1 MANTEVQVID
11 SHTGGEPTRVV
22 ISGGPGLGT
31 GSVAQQLEILRQQH
45 DSFRRAVI
53 NEPRGTDFLVGA
65 LLVKPSNELCVA
77 GVIFF
82 DNVKFIGMCGHGTI
96 GLVATLAYLGKIGVG
111 VHHIETPVGIVSA
124 ELHPNGSVSITN
136 VPSFR
141 IAKDVVL
148 QISGVGKVKGD
159 VAWGGNWFYLVNDH
173 PSCLDLKNLDQ
184 LTDVSWKIR
193 IAINENGFPD
203 VDHIILFAPD
213 ASRANEPELK
223 TKPTMYSK
231 NFVLCPGKAYD
242 RSPCGTGTSAR
253 LACLA
258 SDGLLLEGETLFQ
271 RSIIG
276 SHFMGSFKWDD
287 KAKGSVVPTITG
299 EAFVTARTNLVFDP
313 RDPFREGIAN
323 E

>member
-1 MANTEVQVID
+1 MPITEVQVID

-22 ISGGPGLGT
+22 ITGGPDLLT
-31 GSVAQQLEILRQQH
+31 GSVAQQLEILKQNH
-45 DSFRRAVI
+45 DSFRRAII

-65 LLVKPSNELCVA
+65 LLVTPTNKDCVA

-96 GLVATLAYLGKIGVG
+96 GVVATLAYLGRISCG
-111 VHHIETPVGIVSA
+111 VHQIETPVGIVSA
-124 ELHPNGSVSITN
+124 ELHQDGSVSITN
-136 VPSFR
+136 VSSFR
-141 IAKDVVL
+141 TAKDVEL
-148 QISGVGKVKGD
+148 LIPGFGKVAGD
-159 VAWGGNWFYLVNDH
+159 IAWGGNWFYLVNDH
-173 PSCLDLKNLDQ
+173 PFRLDQNNLEQ

-193 IAINENGFPD
+193 LAINESGFPD

-213 ASRANEPELK
+213 TSKANELATN
-223 TKPTMYSK
+223 TKATIDSK

-258 SDGLLLEGETLFQ
+258 SDGLLLEGETMVQ
-271 RSIIG
+271 KSIIG
-276 SHFMGSFKWDD
+276 SHFTGRFLWDNKD
-287 KAKGSVVPTITG
+287 QGTVFPTITG
-299 EAFVTARTNLVFDP
+299 EAFITAKANLIFDS
-313 RDPFREGIAN
+313 RDPFCDGIAT

>member
-22 ISGGPGLGT
+22 LSGGPDLGT
-31 GSVAQQLEILRQQH
+31 GSVAQQLEILRQHH
-45 DSFRRAVI
+45 DCFRRSVI
-53 NEPRGTDFLVGA
+53 NEPRGTDYLVGA
-65 LLVKPSNELCVA
+65 LLVKPSNESCVA

-96 GLVATLAYLGKIGVG
+96 GLIATLAYLGKIGVG

-141 IAKDVVL
+141 IANDVEL

-173 PSCLDLKNLDQ
+173 PFCLDQKNLDQ

-193 IAINENGFPD
+193 IAINESGFPD
-203 VDHIILFAPD
+203 VDHIILLAPD
-213 ASRANEPELK
+213 TSHANEPELI
-223 TKPTMYSK
+223 TKPTIYSK

-258 SDGLLLEGETLFQ
+258 GDGLLLEGETLFQ

-276 SHFMGSFKWDD
+276 SHFIGSFVWDD
-287 KAKGSVVPTITG
+287 KAKGSVSPTITG
-299 EAFVTARTNLVFDP
+299 EAFVTARVNLVFDP

>member
-1 MANTEVQVID
+1 MPTTEVQVID

-22 ISGGPGLGT
+22 IAGGPDLGT
-31 GSVAQQLEILRQQH
+31 GNVAQQLEILKQNH
-45 DSFRRAVI
+45 DSFRRAII
-53 NEPRGTDFLVGA
+53 NEPRGTDYLVGA
-65 LLVKPSNELCVA
+65 LLVKPSNKSCVA

-96 GLVATLAYLGKIGVG
+96 GLVATLAYLGKIDVG
-111 VHHIETPVGIVSA
+111 VHQIETPVGIVSA
-124 ELHPNGSVSITN
+124 ELHQDGSVSITN

-141 IAKDVVL
+141 IAKDVEL
-148 QISGVGKVKGD
+148 LIPGVGKIVGD
-159 VAWGGNWFYLVNDH
+159 VAWGGNWFYLVDDH
-173 PSCLDLKNLDQ
+173 PCSLDQNNLEQ

-193 IAINENGFPD
+193 IAINESGFPE
-203 VDHIILFAPD
+203 VDHIILFATN
-213 ASRANEPELK
+213 ASHANEPELK
-223 TKPTMYSK
+223 TEPTIYSK

-276 SHFMGSFKWDD
+276 SHFMGRFVWDD
-287 KAKGSVVPTITG
+287 KAKGSVIPTITG

-313 RDPFREGIAN
+313 RDPFREGIAT

>member
-1 MANTEVQVID
+1 MTEVQVID

-22 ISGGPGLGT
+22 IDGGPDLGT
-31 GSVAQQLEILRQQH
+31 GSVAQQLEILKQSH

-65 LLVKPSNELCVA
+65 LLVTPTSKSCVA

-96 GLVATLAYLGKIGVG
+96 GVVATLAYLGRISCG
-111 VHHIETPVGIVSA
+111 VHQIETPVGIVSA
-124 ELHPNGSVSITN
+124 ELHQDGSVSITN

-141 IAKDVVL
+141 IAKNVEL
-148 QISGVGKVKGD
+148 LIPSVGKIVGD
-159 VAWGGNWFYLVNDH
+159 VAWGGNWFYLVDDH
-173 PSCLDLKNLDQ
+173 PCRLERNNLEQ

-193 IAINENGFPD
+193 IAINESGFPD

-213 ASRANEPELK
+213 AEELNDPEIT
-223 TKPTMYSK
+223 TKATMCSK

-242 RSPCGTGTSAR
+242 RSPCGTGTSAL

-258 SDGLLLEGETLFQ
+258 SDGVLSEGETMVQ
-271 RSIIG
+271 KSIIG
-276 SHFMGSFKWDD
+276 SHFTGRFLWENKDR
-287 KAKGSVVPTITG
+287 GTVIPTITG
-299 EAFVTARTNLVFDP
+299 EAYITAKVNLVFDS
-313 RDPFREGIAN
+313 RDPFCEGIAT